1 MATAETTSDAGT
13 THTTNKASRK
23 PSGIALAFAKPD
35 VSPEEAEEYIKKH
48 VMPDAMLRE
57 GHWRIKEAPK
67 FHVNRSPIW
76 TYGVMYDRPA
86 VGSMTAQ
93 RRWFCLATETCRIGN
108 VSILPGPGATGN
120 CNIHLRS
127 VHNIVSVRSKSMSAK
142 KAQDQEQLRKGGMEK
157 MKMIDEKGVD
167 GGQRYDKLN
176 FVKYVVI
183 GCFQP
188 FNFLESSWMRHHY
201 KQLVP
206 TYPVQ
211 GLHPKAIKHLM
222 TEIYSAMKKSIVDE
236 LEGIKG
242 RFLPSLAIL
251 IDIWEDKFSGKKFL
265 GIRVRYLDDN
275 WRVRSKLLS
284 LRFFFP
290 SSELREDHQLSVL
303 VSMWVKSCLS
313 DYGLKVDNFVGAV
326 SDSGSDVKRCCTSEN
341 CLGLPWEWCGP
352 HLLNRALVDGLGWT
366 ETSTATDS
374 G

>member
-1 MATAETTSDAGT
+1 MELHHDEEKQEEDENDFQGFDLEVEDDKINDNDSSTTSDNDATVMATAETSDAGT

-35 VSPEEAEEYIKKH
+35 VSPEDAEEYIKKH

-67 FHVNRSPIW
+67 FHVNRSRIW

-188 FNFLESSWMRHHY
+188 FNYLECSWMRHHY

-206 TYPVQ
+206 T
-211 GLHPKAIKHLM
+211 I
-222 TEIYSAMKKSIVDE
+222 
-236 LEGIKG
+236 
-242 RFLPSLAIL
+242 PSRACTL
-251 IDIWEDKFSGKKFL
+251 K
-265 GIRVRYLDDN
+265 
-275 WRVRSKLLS
+275 
-284 LRFFFP
+284 P
-290 SSELREDHQLSVL
+290 SS
-303 VSMWVKSCLS
+303 
-313 DYGLKVDNFVGAV
+313 
-326 SDSGSDVKRCCTSEN
+326 T
-341 CLGLPWEWCGP
+341 
-352 HLLNRALVDGLGWT
+352 
-366 ETSTATDS
+366 
-374 G
+374 